1 MISYWIS
8 VKDTKKDFERTSV
21 DELLEHIKNGKWK
34 DQVEL
39 VRSAP
44 DEETYK
50 KQKIVLPKLKKIEL
64 PKLNKL

>member
-8 VKDTKKDFERTSV
+8 VKDTNKDFQRTSV

-44 DEETYK
+44 DEDS
-50 KQKIVLPKLKKIEL
+50 
-64 PKLNKL
+64 